1 MIDDDGWK
9 HALQTHTNFNIFH
22 NAGQQ

>member
-1 MIDDDGWK
+1 MIDDGWK